1 MEIVSF
7 RNAGGAAP
15 LIKAETAVP
24 EIAAMQ
30 KPPVSAMDTGGF
42 LWLKT
47 AVSTEQGGAVSFWN
61 AVCDYGPIKEIRW

>member
-42 LWLKT
+42 LWK
-47 AVSTEQGGAVSFWN
+47 ANHIWIEFA
-61 AVCDYGPIKEIRW
+61 

>member
-30 KPPVSAMDTGGF
+30 NPLYPQ
-42 LWLKT
+42 WI
-47 AVSTEQGGAVSFWN
+47 QGVFFGKQTI
-61 AVCDYGPIKEIRW
+61 YG